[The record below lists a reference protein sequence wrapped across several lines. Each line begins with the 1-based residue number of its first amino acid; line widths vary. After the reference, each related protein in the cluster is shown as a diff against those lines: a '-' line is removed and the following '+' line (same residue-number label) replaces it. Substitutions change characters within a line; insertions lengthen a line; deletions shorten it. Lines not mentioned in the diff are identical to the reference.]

1 MEPVKK
7 IPTEELITSTVLSLM
22 AEKPLGKITVTEVCK
37 HIGISRGTFY
47 LHFMD
52 CFHVWDTVQHR
63 FCQQLKEIL
72 NRLETDG
79 SQETVLAIRRALR
92 RLIAQNEQSYYVLL
106 HIDQGS
112 EALKDVMA
120 YAKELTMHSLRGR
133 TSLSEAQLSQ
143 VVDFIN
149 YGSLALDRRVQPAP
163 MADEETDRLIL
174 NLIHHG
180 LQYYTDPTQP

>member
-1 MEPVKK
+1 
-7 IPTEELITSTVLSLM
+7 
-22 AEKPLGKITVTEVCK
+22 
-37 HIGISRGTFY
+37 
-47 LHFMD
+47 MD
-52 CFHVWDTVQHR
+52 CFHVWDTVQHT
-63 FCQQLKEIL
+63 FCQQLKQIL

-106 HIDQGS
+106 YIGQGS

-120 YAKELTMHSLRGR
+120 YAKALTMHSLRGR
-133 TSLSEAQLSQ
+133 TNLSEDQLSQ

-180 LQYYTDPTQP
+180 LCYYTDPN

>member
-7 IPTEELITSTVLSLM
+7 IPTEELIKSTVLSLM
-22 AEKPLGKITVTEVCK
+22 AEKPLGKITVTEVCRN
-37 HIGISRGTFY
+37 IGISRGTFY

-52 CFHVWDTVQHR
+52 CFHVWDTVQHT
-63 FCQQLKEIL
+63 FCQQLKQIL

-106 HIDQGS
+106 YIDQGS

-120 YAKELTMHSLRGR
+120 YAKALTMHSLRGR
-133 TSLSEAQLSQ
+133 TNLSEDQLSQ

-180 LQYYTDPTQP
+180 LCYYTDPN